1 MVSGDDQFP
10 TLVISVPFASRSVI
24 VICLSASFHSN
35 VPVSL
40 NAPPP
45 SICPSVRT
53 SSTLEEPRR
62 EKVTVPLRG
71 PDVTGLSRPV
81 YVKVQA
87 PAKYS
92 TPCCCRGWGGPPR
105 RPPRRGPGGCW

>member
-53 SSTLEEPRR
+53 SSRLEEPRR
-62 EKVTVPLRG
+62 EYLDQACRDDRDLRARVEALLRVHDEDRSFLQRPAEGVSASPEPLIRI
-71 PDVTGLSRPV
+71 
-81 YVKVQA
+81 
-87 PAKYS
+87 
-92 TPCCCRGWGGPPR
+92 
-105 RPPRRGPGGCW
+105 